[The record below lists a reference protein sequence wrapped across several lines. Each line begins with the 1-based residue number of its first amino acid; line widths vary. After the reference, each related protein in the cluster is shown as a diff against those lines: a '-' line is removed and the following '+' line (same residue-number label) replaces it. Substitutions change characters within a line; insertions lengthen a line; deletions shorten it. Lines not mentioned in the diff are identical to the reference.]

1 MAELLL
7 GGIQDPSV
15 DVKVEALKATRAVL
29 DYGLSTNEREAFGP
43 GLVSNAFEVSF
54 WLAYS

>member
-15 DVKVEALKATRAVL
+15 DVKVEALKAMRGVL

-43 GLVSNAFEVSF
+43 GLVSNAFEVSLREIF
-54 WLAYS
+54 